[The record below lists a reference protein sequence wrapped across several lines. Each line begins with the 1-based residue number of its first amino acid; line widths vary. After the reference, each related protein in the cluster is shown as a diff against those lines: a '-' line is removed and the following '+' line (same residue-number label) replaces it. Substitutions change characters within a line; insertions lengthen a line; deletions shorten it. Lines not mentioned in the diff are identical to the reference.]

1 MDIWSKKKRSAV
13 MAKIRSKDT
22 KPEWIVR
29 RYLFSRGYRYLKNV
43 KGLPGTPDIVLRKYG
58 IVIFIHGCFWHGHK
72 VDGHIPHSNSD
83 YWRNKIKRNQQ
94 RDEKHK
100 EVLKK
105 MGWKVMTI
113 WECQLKPAVR
123 EQTLHEMEYWIN
135 HSFLEHYR
143 QKLPKTY
150 EITEN
155 SPCIAAD
162 NITEYEKKRNK
173 NAVFTGVSV
182 TSHLNKHPIIMSSK
196 SNDQGRAYEFV
207 CLLTLEEKIKKL
219 RPVNIIKNSSY
230 SAAERAWC
238 TLSNE
243 MQETYKASSYV
254 AVDKIFE
261 LEPRIVENNNDI
273 LELLIQTDAKGKKG
287 DVRDIL
293 IIRHNIQWEIGLS
306 LKHNHF
312 AVKHSRLSRRLDFGK
327 EWYGIP
333 CSQDYWNGV
342 KPIFDYLI
350 AEKNKHTKFNE
361 LTYKENDVYI
371 PLLTAFINEINRQYQ
386 VHKDIPG
393 KLVEYLLGKHD
404 FYKIISIDK
413 EQTTRIQSY
422 NLHGTLNQNSE
433 SEQASI
439 QIPVAC
445 LPTRIVS
452 LGFVPEKTNTVELYM
467 DGGWQFSFRIHN
479 AETYVVPTLK
489 FDIQIVGM
497 PTAIITINCLWK

>member
-1 MDIWSKKKRSAV
+1 M
-13 MAKIRSKDT
+13 
-22 KPEWIVR
+22 
-29 RYLFSRGYRYLKNV
+29 
-43 KGLPGTPDIVLRKYG
+43 
-58 IVIFIHGCFWHGHK
+58 
-72 VDGHIPHSNSD
+72 SD
-83 YWRNKIKRNQQ
+83 
-94 RDEKHK
+94 
-100 EVLKK
+100 
-105 MGWKVMTI
+105 
-113 WECQLKPAVR
+113 
-123 EQTLHEMEYWIN
+123 
-135 HSFLEHYR
+135 
-143 QKLPKTY
+143 
-150 EITEN
+150 
-155 SPCIAAD
+155 
-162 NITEYEKKRNK
+162 
-173 NAVFTGVSV
+173 
-182 TSHLNKHPIIMSSK
+182 K
-196 SNDQGRAYEFV
+196 SNNQGRAYEFV
-207 CLLTLEEKIKKL
+207 CLLSLGEEIGKF
-219 RPVNIIKNSSY
+219 RPVNIVQNSSY
-230 SAAERAWC
+230 LAAEYAWN
-238 TLSNE
+238 TLSPE
-243 MQETYKASSYV
+243 MKNIYKVSSYT
-254 AVDKIFE
+254 AVIQIFE
-261 LEPRIVENNNDI
+261 LEPRIMEKGGDV
-273 LELLIQTDAKGKKG
+273 LELRIQSDTKGKEG

-293 IIRHNIQWEIGLS
+293 IVRHNIQWEIGLS

>member
-1 MDIWSKKKRSAV
+1 
-13 MAKIRSKDT
+13 
-22 KPEWIVR
+22 
-29 RYLFSRGYRYLKNV
+29 
-43 KGLPGTPDIVLRKYG
+43 
-58 IVIFIHGCFWHGHK
+58 
-72 VDGHIPHSNSD
+72 
-83 YWRNKIKRNQQ
+83 
-94 RDEKHK
+94 
-100 EVLKK
+100 
-105 MGWKVMTI
+105 
-113 WECQLKPAVR
+113 
-123 EQTLHEMEYWIN
+123 
-135 HSFLEHYR
+135 
-143 QKLPKTY
+143 
-150 EITEN
+150 
-155 SPCIAAD
+155 
-162 NITEYEKKRNK
+162 
-173 NAVFTGVSV
+173 
-182 TSHLNKHPIIMSSK
+182 MSSK

-207 CLLTLEEKIKKL
+207 CLLTLEEEIKKL
-219 RPVNIIKNSSY
+219 RPVNIVKNSSY
-230 SAAERAWC
+230 SAAERAWN
-238 TLSNE
+238 TLSYE

-254 AVDKIFE
+254 AVAKVFE
-261 LEPRIVENNNDI
+261 LEPRIVENNNDV

-312 AVKHSRLSRRLDFGK
+312 AVKHSRLSKRLDFGK
-327 EWYGIP
+327 EWYGIS

-350 AEKNKHTKFNE
+350 AEQSKHTKFNE
-361 LTYKENDVYI
+361 LTDKENDVYI
-371 PLLTAFINEINRQYQ
+371 PLLTAFINEINRQYE

-404 FYKIISIDK
+404 FYKIISIDR
-413 EQTTRIQSY
+413 ERATQIQSY
-422 NLHGTLNQNSE
+422 NLHGTLNQNSA

-439 QIPVAC
+439 QIPVAS

-479 AETYVVPTLK
+479 AETYAAPTLK